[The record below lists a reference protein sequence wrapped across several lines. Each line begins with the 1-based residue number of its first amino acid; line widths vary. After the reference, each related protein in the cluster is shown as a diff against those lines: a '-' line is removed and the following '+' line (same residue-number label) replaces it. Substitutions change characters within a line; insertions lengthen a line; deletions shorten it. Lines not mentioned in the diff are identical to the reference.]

1 MFAKFKIFFKENT
14 IFSRDCPGKVS
25 MSGTI
30 LLNLL
35 AAAATGDKPHFQDC

>member
-1 MFAKFKIFFKENT
+1 MFAKFKIFFKGNT
-14 IFSRDCPGKVS
+14 IFSRDYPGKVS